1 MSETHFM
8 RSQLNEAL
16 ARVVLVSGCYVV
28 MFLLVNRVINPL
40 QEIVAPDT
48 AQYAA
53 LIFLPHGVRVIA
65 TWLYREKAIL
75 PLLLAHLILYRLFYW
90 NAGDAALNMVA
101 VLSGTLCVFITM
113 QLFTVSRIDISLSN
127 MTISHWRSLILL
139 GFVSSIFN
147 TAGNMMAIGDVM
159 GSEIHLEVIATFII
173 GDTLGTAGCLLLL
186 MMGFRL
192 HRLIVKA

>member
-1 MSETHFM
+1 M
-8 RSQLNEAL
+8 RPQLNETL
-16 ARVVLVSGCYVV
+16 ARVVLISGFYTL
-28 MFLLVNRVINPL
+28 MFFAVNRIIYPL
-40 QEIVAPDT
+40 QEIIAPET
-48 AQYAA
+48 APYAA

-75 PLLLAHLILYRLFYW
+75 PLLLAHLILYRLLYW
-90 NAGDAALNMVA
+90 NAGDPALNMVA

-147 TAGNMMAIGDVM
+147 TAGNMMAVGDVM
-159 GSEIHLEVIATFII
+159 GSDMHLKVIATFII